1 MSIIRRT
8 VLTGI
13 IAAAAAGCGSD
24 QTGPSPNT
32 LAATWSATS
41 AQFVS
46 VANPAQMAELVG
58 MGGSVMLTLTANN
71 TFTMTTMSPGHPM
84 EQLTGTWSSSVDV
97 LTLTHGSGNTQF
109 DMTVSGN
116 TMTLRGAHGS
126 FDVNGDDV
134 DEDVTMNFT
143 MTRS

>member
-1 MSIIRRT
+1 M
-8 VLTGI
+8 LTGI
-13 IAAAAAGCGSD
+13 VAAAAAGCGGD
-24 QTGPSPNT
+24 QTGPSPST
-32 LAATWSATS
+32 LAATWNATS

-71 TFTMTTMSPGHPM
+71 TFTLTTMSPGHPM
-84 EQLTGTWSSSVDV
+84 EQLTGTWSASVDV

-126 FDVNGDDV
+126 FDVNGDNV

>member
-1 MSIIRRT
+1 MIRRT
-8 VLTGI
+8 LLAGLV
-13 IAAAAAGCGSD
+13 AAAAAGCGGD

-32 LAATWSATS
+32 LTATWNATS

-58 MGGSVMLTLTANN
+58 MGGSVKLTLNANN
-71 TFTMTTMSPGHPM
+71 TFTMTTMSPGNPM

-97 LTLTHGSGNTQF
+97 LTLTHGTGTSQF
-109 DMTVSGN
+109 DMTLNGN
-116 TMTLRGAHGS
+116 TLTLKGAHGS

-134 DEDVTMNFT
+134 DEAVTMNFT